1 MENQNENVQLLT
13 RIEGDTIYMFTRIT
27 KSADETAQ
35 LAQMVGKKLHE
46 GTVVCLDGD
55 LGAGK
60 TLFVQN
66 IARMLGVEGEVTSP
80 TFNLMNVY
88 EGICRVYHFDLY
100 RLETA
105 EELEDIG
112 FYEYTEEPDG
122 IVFIEWSDKFPE
134 ELPEDYIAIR
144 FDRTEGA
151 ADERQIT
158 FRAVG
163 EEFEEDVKELDA
175 FCKC

>member
-1 MENQNENVQLLT
+1 
-13 RIEGDTIYMFTRIT
+13 MFTRIT
-27 KSADETAQ
+27 KSAAETAR

-66 IARMLGVEGEVTSP
+66 VARMLGVEGEVTSP

-100 RLETA
+100 RLESA
-105 EELEDIG
+105 EELDDIG

-122 IVFIEWSDKFPE
+122 IVFIEWSGKFPE

-144 FDRTEGA
+144 FERTGGA
-151 ADERQIT
+151 PNERKIT
-158 FRAVG
+158 FRCVG
-163 EEFEEDVKELDA
+163 EEFEDDLKEMEE
-175 FCKC
+175 FCRF

>member
-1 MENQNENVQLLT
+1 
-13 RIEGDTIYMFTRIT
+13 MFTRIT
-27 KSADETAQ
+27 RSAEETAQ

-66 IARMLGVEGEVTSP
+66 VAKMLGVEGEVTSP

-88 EGICRVYHFDLY
+88 EGICRAYHFDLY
-100 RLETA
+100 RLEQP

-112 FYEYTEEPDG
+112 FYEYTEDPDG
-122 IVFIEWSDKFPE
+122 VVFIEWAEKFPG
-134 ELPEDYIAIR
+134 ELPEDYISIR
-144 FDRTEGA
+144 IDRQEGDSA
-151 ADERQIT
+151 ARCLT

-163 EEFEEDVKELDA
+163 AAYQEDVKELDE
-175 FCKC
+175 FCRF